1 MIVEI
6 NKEATTKGV
15 EEFSPDAVIVAVGST
30 PYVPDI
36 PGAIGKNVVNCREV
50 LSGQKKVGGKVVMA
64 GGGYVGCETCFF
76 LVHKGID
83 VTLVFRSFEPAP
95 DVKHWMFRK
104 YYRDELK
111 EYGVKVMPKVKYGKI
126 TSKGLNLIDKEGTEV
141 FLEADNV
148 VLATGATPNR
158 ALGESLKGKFQ
169 EFYEV
174 GDCIEPR
181 RILEAI
187 EEGFW
192 AAITI

>member
-1 MIVEI
+1 VIVEI

-104 YYRDELK
+104 YYQDKLK
-111 EYGVKVMPKVKYGKI
+111 GYGVKVMPQIKSGKI
-126 TSKGLNLIDKEGTEV
+126 TPTGINLTDKEAWKQPIL
-141 FLEADNV
+141 FWLLEPHQ
-148 VLATGATPNR
+148 TG
-158 ALGESLKGKFQ
+158 
-169 EFYEV
+169 
-174 GDCIEPR
+174 I
-181 RILEAI
+181 
-187 EEGFW
+187 
-192 AAITI
+192 